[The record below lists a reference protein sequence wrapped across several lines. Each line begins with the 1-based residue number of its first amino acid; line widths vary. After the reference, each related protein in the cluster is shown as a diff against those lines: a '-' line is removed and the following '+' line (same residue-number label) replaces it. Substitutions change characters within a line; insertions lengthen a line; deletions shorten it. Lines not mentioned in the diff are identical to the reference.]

1 VGKHDAVSRKARGVN
16 RNSPVMALACLFGNT
31 CTFSNLSFW
40 PLHQISDPYNATEVA
55 ERTLTV
61 RLIALDPIFV
71 SDMMATLDPSKLLL
85 VTTEAEAIQCPRER
99 GYIVAVPCACQRY
112 NGSTTPAT
120 AEALHISSYQPVYS
134 VLGEVNKLA
143 TSHHKQ
149 SRGENWADAQAPSH
163 PTTPICG
170 RHDVTVQTCDPIDEL
185 EVGYSDD
192 DDDNISSSHE
202 GVSLSAEHLL
212 NQEGFATSEFSIHER
227 VYPSASTSDPIVI
240 HSLVNRY
247 NRAKAKQERKDVLEE
262 FHCMG
267 LAAEDKSRFLAGV
280 LDGGPAAAVLADRLR
295 KTKDKEERKAIRK
308 EVRRLNIGAIFEFAL
323 VPGKKH

>member
-1 VGKHDAVSRKARGVN
+1 MTSSTATKQKPEDRVRLGIRDLEIRDKDKSPYSTKHGEPVKVSFAYNG
-16 RNSPVMALACLFGNT
+16 G
-31 CTFSNLSFW
+31 CT
-40 PLHQISDPYNATEVA
+40 

-61 RLIALDPIFV
+61 RLIALDSIFV
-71 SDMMATLDPSKLLL
+71 SDMMATLDPSKPLLI
-85 VTTEAEAIQCPRER
+85 TTEAEAIQCLRER

-134 VLGEVNKLA
+134 VPGEVNRLA
-143 TSHHKQ
+143 TSHHKR

-163 PTTPICG
+163 PTTPIFG
-170 RHDVTVQTCDPIDEL
+170 RHDVTVQNCDPIDEL
-185 EVGYSDD
+185 EIGYSDD
-192 DDDNISSSHE
+192 DDDISSSHK
-202 GVSLSAEHLL
+202 GVSLSAGHLL
-212 NQEGFATSEFSIHER
+212 NQEDFATSEFSIHER
-227 VYPSASTSDPIVI
+227 VSPSASTSDPIVI

-247 NRAKAKQERKDVLEE
+247 NRAKSKQERKDVLEE
-262 FHCMG
+262 FCCMG

-280 LDGGPAAAVLADRLR
+280 LDGGPAAATLADRFR